1 MVQMSKEERK
11 IRVLLTK
18 SQMDG
23 HDRGIRYVAEKLRE
37 AGMEIIFTRYA
48 VAEEIV
54 NIATEEDVDV
64 IGIGFS
70 VGGLMRVTSQVMRLL
85 QERNLDNV
93 LVIVGG
99 LIPEDEVPQ
108 LLQMGVGKA
117 FGANSQASDIV
128 EYVTSHVRKAA

>member
-1 MVQMSKEERK
+1 MSKEERK

-48 VAEEIV
+48 VAGEIV

-70 VGGLMRVTSQVMRLL
+70 VGGLTRVTSQVVGLL
-85 QERNLDNV
+85 KEHNLDNV

-108 LLQMGVGKA
+108 LLQMGVGKT

-128 EYVTSHVRKAA
+128 EYITSHVRRTA